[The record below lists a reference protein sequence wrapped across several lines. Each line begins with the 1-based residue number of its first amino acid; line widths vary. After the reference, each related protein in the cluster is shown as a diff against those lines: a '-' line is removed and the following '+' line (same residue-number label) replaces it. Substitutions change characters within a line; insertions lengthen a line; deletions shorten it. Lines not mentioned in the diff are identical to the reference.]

1 MCPFSLFT
9 HLFATGGTTLLLSAC
24 AGPFAGT
31 CACALSVTGR
41 GLSRTRTMMRAGRT
55 STTPVTSPA
64 LSGLRRWS
72 SYLYIY
78 MHSFLFSV
86 FLSV

>member
-1 MCPFSLFT
+1 
-9 HLFATGGTTLLLSAC
+9 
-24 AGPFAGT
+24 
-31 CACALSVTGR
+31 
-41 GLSRTRTMMRAGRT
+41 MMRAGRT

-78 MHSFLFSV
+78 LHILLFSV